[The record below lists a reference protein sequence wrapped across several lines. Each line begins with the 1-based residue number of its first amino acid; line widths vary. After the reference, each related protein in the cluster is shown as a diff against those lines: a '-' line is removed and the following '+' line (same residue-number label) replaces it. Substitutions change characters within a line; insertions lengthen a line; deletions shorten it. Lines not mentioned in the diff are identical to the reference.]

1 MNSSNLIDINEY
13 INPVGCEENDTKFFI
28 SVVINVALLIF
39 VGGSELMAI
48 SKCPS
53 NGILDLLCKAVKS
66 RESLNSDD
74 KV

>member
-1 MNSSNLIDINEY
+1 MNSSNLINIEDY
-13 INPVGCEENDTKFFI
+13 LNPVGCEENDTKFFI
-28 SVVINVALLIF
+28 SVIVNVALLIF

-53 NGILDLLCKAVKS
+53 NGILDLVCKAVKD
-66 RESLNSDD
+66 RTSLSNEE

>member
-1 MNSSNLIDINEY
+1 MNSSNLIDINEF

-28 SVVINVALLIF
+28 SVVVNVALLIF

-53 NGILDLLCKAVKS
+53 NGILDLLCKAVKN
-66 RESLNSDD
+66 RESLSSDD

>member
-28 SVVINVALLIF
+28 SVIINVGLLLI

-53 NGILDLLCKAVKS
+53 NGIIDLLCKAVKD
-66 RESLNSDD
+66 RESLGEENN
-74 KV
+74 V

>member
-1 MNSSNLIDINEY
+1 MNSTNLINIEDY

-28 SVVINVALLIF
+28 SVVVNVALLIV

-53 NGILDLLCKAVKS
+53 NGILDLLCKAVKD
-66 RESLNSDD
+66 RTSLSSE
-74 KV
+74 KKF